1 MNKRS
6 KYYKYIIQVSKE
18 TREEG
23 YAVYVQYYTPHYSIN
38 MEHYML
44 HCSTTIVKSFKDFI
58 RLIRV
63 VYKHLDGIELL
74 NVK

>member
-6 KYYKYIIQVSKE
+6 KYYKYNIKVSKE

-23 YAVYVQYYTPHYSIN
+23 YAVYVHYYTPHYSID
-38 MEHYML
+38 MRDYML

-58 RLIRV
+58 RLIRS
-63 VYKHLDGIELL
+63 VYKHLDSIELL

>member
-6 KYYKYIIQVSKE
+6 KYYKYNIEVVKE
-18 TREEG
+18 HKG
-23 YAVYVQYYTPHYSIN
+23 KDLVVYVSYYTPHYSIN

-44 HCSTTIVKSFKDFI
+44 HCSTAIVKSFKDFI

-63 VYKHLDGIELL
+63 VYKHLDQVELS
-74 NVK
+74 NV